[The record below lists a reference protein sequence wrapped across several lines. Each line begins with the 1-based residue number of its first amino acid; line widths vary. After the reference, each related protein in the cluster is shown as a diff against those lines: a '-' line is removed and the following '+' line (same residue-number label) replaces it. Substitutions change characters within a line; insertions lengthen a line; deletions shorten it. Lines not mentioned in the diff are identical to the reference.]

1 MNMKSSNWIILIP
14 ATFLFFFYIL
24 PMISILSYISDLLP
38 SIQTIFSSLNFTILK
53 FTLFQSLLS
62 TILAVLIGFPGAY
75 FFGRYK
81 LPLHRFWKSLF
92 TVPFVIPP
100 IVVVIGFIITFGPN
114 GIINNF
120 FADYFNLDEPII
132 EIYNT
137 FQGILLAHV
146 FYNTPVAIRIIG
158 AAWQNIDKE
167 QENVAKTLGASPIVI
182 FFRIQLPQ
190 LIPAILTSS
199 MLIFLYCFTSFGI
212 PLAIGGVKYR
222 TIEVQIYKTARQL
235 KFNEASILAL
245 FQILFA
251 SIIAFPYF
259 IYSNKRI
266 GTSKEDIHTINESI
280 FQNHL
285 RAIMF
290 ILYFVFLMIILVLP
304 LTSIILESFKTSNGL
319 GLDNYTQLLS
329 DRYLSE
335 IGTSAAI
342 QLKNTLIFALS
353 ASVLALMLGITTTIV
368 SRSFRTKL
376 YPDLRIKTFN
386 SVLSLLI
393 ILPMVTS
400 GVIYALGLI
409 ITYSNTFLLNDY
421 VWLIIII
428 AQVLIAYPFVNRT
441 LESALNEVSSEFR
454 EVSRS
459 LGKSPFRTFFTVELP
474 QIKSSI
480 IVAFTF
486 AFAIAVGEFGA
497 TNFLARSDYSTM
509 TVGIYNFL
517 GHRQFGTAAA
527 MASVLIAFCTFSF
540 LIIDKFGDID
550 L

>member
-1 MNMKSSNWIILIP
+1 MKTSNWIIIIP
-14 ATFLFFFYIL
+14 ALFLVFFYIL
-24 PMISILSYISDLLP
+24 PMISILSYISDP
-38 SIQTIFSSLNFTILK
+38 ISSFETIISPLNFTILK
-53 FTLFQSLLS
+53 FTVFQALLS
-62 TILAVLIGFPGAY
+62 TILAILIGFPGAF

-81 LPLHRFWKSLF
+81 LPFHRFWKSIF

-100 IVVVIGFIITFGPN
+100 IVVVIGFILTFGPN

-120 FADYFNLDEPII
+120 FIDIFNLNGPII

-158 AAWQNIDKE
+158 SAWKNIDKE
-167 QENVAKTLGASPIVI
+167 QENVAKTLGASRSRI
-182 FFRIQLPQ
+182 FFKIQLPQ
-190 LIPAILTSS
+190 LVPAILTSS
-199 MLIFLYCFTSFGI
+199 MLIFLYCFASFGI

-235 KFNEASILAL
+235 NFSDASILAL
-245 FQILFA
+245 FQILFT
-251 SIIAFPYF
+251 SIIAIPYF
-259 IYSNKRI
+259 FYSNKRK
-266 GTSKEDIHTINESI
+266 GVSKEDIEKSDETISKNFAYRLI
-280 FQNHL
+280 
-285 RAIMF
+285 F
-290 ILYFVFLMIILVLP
+290 ILYFVFLLIILVLP
-304 LTSIILESFKTSNGL
+304 LVSIIIESFKTSSGYNL
-319 GLDNYTQLLS
+319 NNYSQLVS

-335 IGTSAAI
+335 IGTSAI
-342 QLKNTLIFALS
+342 FQLRNTIFFALS
-353 ASVLALMLGITTTIV
+353 ASSLALLLGLITIIV
-368 SRSFRTKL
+368 SRSFKTKL
-376 YPDLRIKTFN
+376 YPNFKIKVFN
-386 SVLSLLI
+386 SVMSLSIL
-393 ILPMVTS
+393 LPMVTS
-400 GVIYALGLI
+400 GIILSLGLI
-409 ITYSNTFLLNDY
+409 LVYSNTVLLDEF

-441 LESALNEVSSEFR
+441 LESALNEVSPEYR

-459 LGKSPFRTFFTVELP
+459 LGKSSIRTFFIVELP
-474 QIKSSI
+474 QIKTSI

-497 TNFLARSDYSTM
+497 TNFLAKSDYSTM

-517 GHRQFGTAAA
+517 GHRQFGTATA
-527 MASVLIAFCTFSF
+527 MASVLIVFCTLSF